1 MATLNDGLSELLCLA
16 YGEPADA
23 AAGYSSWES
32 GIFAIE
38 PAIYQHPPSSC
49 HEQREDGIKGIG
61 G

>member
-23 AAGYSSWES
+23 VVGDSSWEP

-38 PAIYQHPPSSC
+38 PAVYQHPPSAS
-49 HEQREDGIKGIG
+49 HKQREDGIKGIG